1 MSDEDYTN
9 KIRKFQ
15 HLTDN
20 YNEDEALNYLMEANW
35 DEKAGNY
42 TYFKYNIIYNII
54 FNFYYKIFY

>member
-1 MSDEDYTN
+1 MSDVDYTS

-35 DEKAGNY
+35 DENLGNVNNNLY
-42 TYFKYNIIYNII
+42 VKYIKNNVIYFI
-54 FNFYYKIFY
+54 